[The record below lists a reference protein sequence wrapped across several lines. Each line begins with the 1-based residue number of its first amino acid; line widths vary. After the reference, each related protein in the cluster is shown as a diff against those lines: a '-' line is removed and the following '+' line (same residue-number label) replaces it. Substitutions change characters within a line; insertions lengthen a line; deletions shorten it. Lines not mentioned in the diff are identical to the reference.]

1 MAKTLLWISKKI
13 AKQMYTHIL
22 KKLQDCHQA
31 GGKIFYLV
39 PDLTAT
45 QQDARWPAVLG
56 QFCQRYGAKHHC
68 ILLALKNDGSDHQA
82 QIQNLQQF
90 MGQFPN
96 KPEPIYFGSPDGI
109 VLELLEQADYFITT
123 RESTS
128 SKGIDYIETFG
139 GHVLSGMEWNIFP
152 SL

>member
-1 MAKTLLWISKKI
+1 M
-13 AKQMYTHIL
+13 
-22 KKLQDCHQA
+22 
-31 GGKIFYLV
+31 

-45 QQDARWPAVLG
+45 RQDARWPAVLG
-56 QFCQRYGAKHHC
+56 QFCQRYGAKPHC
-68 ILLALKNDGSDHQA
+68 ILLALKNDSSDHQA
-82 QIQNLQQF
+82 KIQYLQQF